1 MATRPITVTSPL
13 GADVLKLYRM
23 SATEQLG
30 RLSRFELEL
39 LSTQADI
46 KLDDL
51 LGKPMSVAL
60 ELPSN
65 KARYLNGVVTRFAQ
79 TGRTGRFTQYH
90 ATLRPWLWLLTR
102 TADCCILSGE
112 AGPRTVPDI
121 IKEVFRRNKQSDF
134 KEHLHGTYKA
144 REYCVQYRETDFDF
158 VSRLMEEEGIYYY
171 LEHEEKKHHI
181 VLCDAPASHSPI
193 PGCEKVPY
201 MAAEAEGPA
210 RVDHISNWELA
221 QELQSGMAVL
231 NDYDFEIPRADL
243 KVSASVSRKHPYA
256 DLEVYDYPGDY
267 VGAHKASGEGTSGDG
282 DAHDRGQGFARA
294 WIEEIQADYERASGS
309 GNVRG
314 LAVGGLFTLQDF
326 HREDQNRDYLVV
338 STTLEIQVGGFEGIK
353 DAVPDTLVNCE
364 FGVIP
369 SKVQFRSREITP
381 KPSIPGPQTATVVGK
396 SGEEIWT
403 DVHGRVKVQFHWDR
417 KGGHDENSSCWV
429 RVASPWA
436 GKNWGAVHIPRIGHE
451 VVVEFLEGDPDRPII
466 TGSVYNGP
474 NKPPYKL
481 PDHQTQSGIKSRS
494 TKDGSA
500 DNFNEI
506 RFEDKKGEEQLFIH
520 AERNQDIEV
529 EKDETHTVGNDR
541 TKTIGHDETTHVKN
555 NRTETVD
562 QNESI
567 TIGGGRTENVA
578 KDESITISGSRTES
592 VAKDEGITIQGAR
605 TESVSKD
612 ETITI
617 AGGRTESVGKDEA
630 VTIAGKRSKE
640 VSKDESVTIGESYS
654 QNVGKSAMVDVGK
667 SLTIQAGDEIV
678 LRSGSASITLK
689 QSGDVTIEGGSVTV
703 KASGNLTLKG
713 SQIAQN

>member
-13 GADVLKLYRM
+13 GADVLKLYRLT
-23 SATEQLG
+23 ATEELG
-30 RLSRFELEL
+30 WLSLFELEL

-46 KLDDL
+46 ELDDL

-60 ELPSN
+60 ELPSG
-65 KARYLNGVVTRFAQ
+65 KVRYLNGVVTRFAQ

-112 AGPRTVPDI
+112 AGPRTVPEI

-144 REYCVQYRETDFDF
+144 REYCVQYRETDFAF

-171 LEHEEKKHHI
+171 VEHEEKKHHV

-210 RVDHISNWELA
+210 RLDHISNWELA
-221 QELQSGMAVL
+221 QELQSGMVVL

-243 KVSASVSRKHPYA
+243 KVNASTSRKHPYA
-256 DLEVYDYPGDY
+256 DLEVYDYPGYY
-267 VGAHKASGEGTSGDG
+267 VGAHKASGDGTSGDP

-294 WIEEIQADYERASGS
+294 WIEEIQADYERADGG

-314 LAVGGLFTLQDF
+314 LAVGGLFALENF
-326 HREDQNRDYLVV
+326 HRDDQNRDYLVV
-338 STTLEIQVGGFEGIK
+338 STTLEVQVGGYEGIK
-353 DAVPDTLVNCE
+353 DAFPDTLFKCE
-364 FGVIP
+364 FGAIP

-381 KPSIPGPQTATVVGK
+381 RPSIAGPQTATVVGK

-429 RVASPWA
+429 RVATPWA

-474 NKPPYKL
+474 NQPPYQL

-494 TKDGSA
+494 TKDGSP

-506 RFEDKKGEEQLFIH
+506 RFEDKKGEEEIYIH
-520 AERNQDIEV
+520 AEKNYTVFV
-529 EKDETHTVGNDR
+529 EHDNAKNCGNNETYSVKVNR
-541 TKTIGHDETTHVKN
+541 TKSVGADESETIGGNKTISVAKN
-555 NRTETVD
+555 HKEDIGVDATISVASNRTESVGANQKESIGGTRTIETAGADTENVGASQSIQVAAD
-562 QNESI
+562 QNE
-567 TIGGGRTENVA
+567 
-578 KDESITISGSRTES
+578 TISGSRNGKVGGSDSLAVGGSQQIS
-592 VAKDEGITIQGAR
+592 VGGG
-605 TESVSKD
+605 
-612 ETITI
+612 ETIT
-617 AGGRTESVGKDEA
+617 AGGAIEISGASVKISGGGS
-630 VTIAGKRSKE
+630 TI
-640 VSKDESVTIGESYS
+640 TIGPGGIQLES
-654 QNVGKSAMVDVGK
+654 
-667 SLTIQAGDEIV
+667 
-678 LRSGSASITLK
+678 
-689 QSGDVTIEGGSVTV
+689 GGVID
-703 KASGNLTLKG
+703 LKG
-713 SQIAQN
+713 AIIKNNS